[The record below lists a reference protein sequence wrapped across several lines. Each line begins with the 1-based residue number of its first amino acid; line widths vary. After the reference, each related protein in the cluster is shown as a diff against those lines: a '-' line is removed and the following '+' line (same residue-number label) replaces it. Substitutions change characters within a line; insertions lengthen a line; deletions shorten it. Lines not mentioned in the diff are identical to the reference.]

1 MTCLARYLVQ
11 PLRGAYLTIRIQT
24 RQSASSEEKKKCHC
38 NQSPVKSLNIFLLI
52 MMIFPFAALLLSHFL
67 EMHDVYN
74 EPSVDKGTSVCHT
87 HSTPHRPPLRT
98 LHRTAVYGVRQ
109 NYIYWI
115 KNKQLILFH
124 ICRQTCLNHDREEQR
139 KVQHKKMCYT

>member
-1 MTCLARYLVQ
+1 MNTCMWKLNILLKISLWNQFVYFIKVTFTFPFKDTPWSKMTCLARYLVQ
-11 PLRGAYLTIRIQT
+11 PLRGPCLTIRIQT
-24 RQSASSEEKKKCHC
+24 WQSASSSEEKKCHC
-38 NQSPVKSLNIFLLI
+38 NQSPSEEFKYFLLI

-98 LHRTAVYGVRQ
+98 LLRTAVYGVRQ
-109 NYIYWI
+109 
-115 KNKQLILFH
+115 
-124 ICRQTCLNHDREEQR
+124 
-139 KVQHKKMCYT
+139 